1 MAAKEHLQAQ
11 ISALPHK
18 PGVYKYFDDEGIIYV
33 GKAIDLRKR
42 VSSYFTKQDHNK
54 KTQQLVRN
62 IKRIEFTIVDSESD
76 AFLLENNLIKQHQPK
91 YNILLKD
98 GKTYPYICLTNE
110 RFPRLIPTRNKI
122 NDGSR
127 YYGPYANGTALNVLL
142 ELIRALYPLR
152 TCNFNLSPTNVA
164 AGKFKVCL
172 EYHLGNCKGPCEDH
186 EDEALYNGYIQQIR
200 NILNGDLRVPK
211 QYFREQMTA
220 AAQGMQ
226 YELAHQ
232 FKVKLDKIEAFQV
245 KSTIVSDTL
254 TNIDVLAIASNEK
267 AAFITYLKVMNG
279 SIILTQSLEV
289 TKKLDEDDAEILA
302 PLVMQMR
309 QEYESESREILT
321 NVVLEL
327 PLPGVTVA
335 VPQIGDKRK
344 LLELA
349 LKNVLY
355 ARKEKE
361 SMTDRSKDV
370 NEVRIMESIKKDL
383 RLTELPKH
391 IECFDNSNF
400 QGDNPVAA
408 MVCFR
413 NAKAS
418 KKDYRHY
425 HIKTVIGSNDFDSMY
440 EVVTRRY
447 RRLVDEGASLPQLII
462 VDGGKGQLSMAVKA
476 LKDLNLWGQ
485 MAVIGIAKR
494 LEEIYVPNDPL
505 PLYIDKKSESLRLFQ
520 RMRDEVHRFGITF
533 HRSLRD
539 AGTLKTELTDVKG
552 LGPVTA
558 DKLLNK
564 FKSVK
569 KIRELSEVELV
580 AEVGKAKAKVLQDYF
595 AQNDAPSHPMPARQL
610 PG

>member
-1 MAAKEHLQAQ
+1 MAAKEHIQAQ
-11 ISALPHK
+11 INALPHK

-42 VSSYFTKQDHNK
+42 VSSYFTKNDHNK

-62 IKRIEFTIVDSESD
+62 IKRLEFTIVDSESD

-98 GKTYPYICLTNE
+98 GKTYPFLCLTNE

-152 TCNFNLSPTNVA
+152 TCNYNLSAANVE
-164 AGKFKVCL
+164 AGKFKPCL
-172 EYHLGNCKGPCEDH
+172 ELQLGNCHAPCVARE
-186 EDEALYNGYIQQIR
+186 EEETYNGYIQQIR

-220 AAQGMQ
+220 AAQNLQ
-226 YELAHQ
+226 YEQAHQ

-245 KSTIVSDTL
+245 KSTIVSATL
-254 TNIDVLAIASNEK
+254 TNIDVFAIASNEK
-267 AAFITYLKVMNG
+267 CAFVTYLKVMNG
-279 SIILTQSLEV
+279 SIILTQSVEI
-289 TKKLDEDDAEILA
+289 TKKLDEEDAEILA
-302 PLVMQMR
+302 PLIMQMR
-309 QEYESESREILT
+309 QDFESESREILT
-321 NVVLEL
+321 NVAIEL
-327 PLPGVTVA
+327 PLPGTVVA

-361 SMTDRSKDV
+361 SMNERSKDV
-370 NEVRIMESIKKDL
+370 NEVRIMETIKKDL

-413 NAKAS
+413 NAKPS

-425 HIKTVIGSNDFDSMY
+425 HIKTVLGPNDFDSMY

-447 RRLVDEGASLPQLII
+447 RRLVDEGASLPQLVI

-485 MAVIGIAKR
+485 IPVIGIAKR

-505 PLYIDKKSESLRLFQ
+505 PLYIDKKSESLRLIQ

-533 HRSLRD
+533 HRSRRD
-539 AGTLKTELTDVKG
+539 ADTLKTELTDVKG
-552 LGPVTA
+552 LGPITA

-569 KIRELSEVELV
+569 KIRELNEIELIT
-580 AEVGKAKAKVLQDYF
+580 EVGKAKAKILQDYF
-595 AQNDAPSHPMPARQL
+595 ARNEAPSHPMPARQL
-610 PG
+610 PD

>member
-1 MAAKEHLQAQ
+1 MAASPDLQAQ
-11 ISALPHK
+11 INHLPHR

-42 VSSYFTKQDHNK
+42 VSSYFNKNDHNK

-62 IKRIEFTIVDSESD
+62 IKRLEFTIVDSESD

-98 GKTYPYICLTNE
+98 GKTYPYLCLTNE
-110 RFPRLIPTRNKI
+110 RFPRLLPTRNKVA
-122 NDGSR
+122 DGSR
-127 YYGPYANGTALNVLL
+127 YYGPYATGTAMNVLL

-152 TCNFNLSPTNVA
+152 TCTYNLAPANVA

-172 EYHLGNCKGPCEDH
+172 EYHIGNCKGPCENL
-186 EDEALYNGYIQQIR
+186 EDEATYNGYITQIKQ
-200 NILNGDLRVPK
+200 ILNGDLRIPK
-211 QYFREQMTA
+211 QYFREQMGR
-220 AAQGMQ
+220 AAQEMQ

-232 FKVKLDKIEAFQV
+232 FKVKLDKLDAFQA

-254 TNIDVLAIASNEK
+254 TNIDVFAIASNEK
-267 AAFITYLKVMNG
+267 AAFISYMKVMNG
-279 SIILTQSLEV
+279 SIILTQTLEV
-289 TKKLDEDDAEILA
+289 TKKLDEPDAEILG
-302 PLVMQMR
+302 PLVMQLR
-309 QEYESESREILT
+309 QDFESEAREILS
-321 NVVLEL
+321 NVALEL
-327 PLPGVTVA
+327 PLPGVALA

-344 LLELA
+344 LLELG

-355 ARKEKE
+355 LRKEKE
-361 SMTDRSKDV
+361 SMNERSKDL
-370 NEVRIMESIKKDL
+370 NEVRIMETIKKDL
-383 RLTELPKH
+383 RLKDLPKH

-413 NAKAS
+413 NAKPS
-418 KKDYRHY
+418 KRDYRHY
-425 HIKTVIGSNDFDSMY
+425 HIKTVVGPDDFQSMY
-440 EVVTRRY
+440 EVVHRRY
-447 RRLVDEGASLPQLII
+447 RRLSEEGASLPQLVI

-485 MAVIGIAKR
+485 IPVIGIAKR

-505 PLYIDKKSESLRLFQ
+505 PIYIDKRSESLRLFQ

-558 DKLLNK
+558 EKLLNK

-569 KIRELSEVELV
+569 KIRELSEAELV
-580 AEVGKAKAKVLQDYF
+580 AEVGRAKTKVLQAYF
-595 AQNDAPSHPMPARQL
+595 DQQEAEPAE
-610 PG
+610 